1 MNRSVEEI
9 LSRLMR
15 SASERW
21 AENLCAE
28 LEPALTTFAEAISV
42 VDGFS
47 LGPEEEPAQRI
58 DLSKSA
64 VRARGAGA

>member
-21 AENLCAE
+21 GENECVE
-28 LEPALTTFAEAISV
+28 LKPALTTFAEAISI

-64 VRARGAGA
+64 IRAKGAGA